1 MYNIDPRMGLNVFNK
16 FANAGLQGLENQE
29 AKRQERENNKQLIGD
44 NLYGSTNIMSRGTY
58 NVNSGLLD
66 ESTMGSVG
74 VVKYGGYL
82 QDGGYVIDEE
92 SMYDIAPI
100 EGNWMDG
107 SRLQDLYMNQNYMNA
122 SPEYLNSMISQGV
135 ADEEEG
141 EEFAEGGVTYMS
153 EDQIRKFMQEGGE
166 LEFV

>member
-1 MYNIDPRMGLNVFNK
+1 MYL
-16 FANAGLQGLENQE
+16 
-29 AKRQERENNKQLIGD
+29 
-44 NLYGSTNIMSRGTY
+44 TY